1 MEIPVLYVAGTK
13 DAALPPR
20 LGAGMGRF
28 CSNLTKGEVE
38 AGHWALW
45 EKPQE
50 VNALVGEWLRDV
62 VLQGTTGAK
71 STL

>member
-1 MEIPVLYVAGTK
+1 LYVAGTK

-28 CSNLTKGEVE
+28 CSDLRKAEVQ

-45 EKPQE
+45 EKPAE
-50 VNALVGEWLRDV
+50 VNAVVGEWLRDV
-62 VLQGTTGAK
+62 VLKGKPAK
-71 STL
+71 SAL